1 MTADRMTPSE
11 RAEVRG
17 RLMYRDKNDRADSS
31 MLYAQQ
37 TSAKARKLAR
47 ELRRSFYMRESWNPD
62 DIARVRGLIR
72 EATENI
78 TSANDNLTELERVQ

>member
-1 MTADRMTPSE
+1 
-11 RAEVRG
+11 
-17 RLMYRDKNDRADSS
+17 
-31 MLYAQQ
+31 MLFAQQ

-47 ELRRSFYMRESWNPD
+47 ELRRSFHMRERWDPD

-78 TSANDNLTELERVQ
+78 TTANDNLTELEQNQ